1 MNAPAPHF
9 PKREDYEPIVR
20 NFLPTAEGDALQLRA
35 SLLLMRDRC
44 IATKPIACE
53 ESWHILDLVER
64 TVSRDAFRPMPDAE
78 LVMIRQIVV
87 KLVTAA
93 ADFDAIFAPKLPL
106 EGVGDRG

>member
-1 MNAPAPHF
+1 MSAPAASF
-9 PKREDYEPIVR
+9 PKREDYEPIVL
-20 NFLPTAEGDALQLRA
+20 NFLPTAEGEGLKLRA

-64 TVSRDAFRPMPDAE
+64 TVSRDAFRSMPETE
-78 LVMIRQIVV
+78 LAMIRYIVR

-93 ADFDAIFAPKLPL
+93 SEFDALFAKPSSL
-106 EGVGDRG
+106 EDIGDRG